1 MARRRQRQRDANV
14 HHYPVLSIHLPN
26 PLSHRVSHAP
36 KKPDLRPFEDRRQF
50 HPLKHQAPP
59 AVKKQRSAR
68 RIVNPYQDHFRFARP
83 RQLPLCERRQRRK
96 EVLFAKRL
104 TGKGSR
110 ARIRRRTEFS
120 NVSCRG

>member
-1 MARRRQRQRDANV
+1 MARRKPRQRDAIV
-14 HHYPVLSIHLPN
+14 HHYPVLPVHLPLLTKIVSQ
-26 PLSHRVSHAP
+26 PL
-36 KKPDLRPFEDRRQF
+36 KKPDLRPFEDRRTF
-50 HPLKHQAPP
+50 NPLKHQSPP

-68 RIVNPYQDHFRFARP
+68 RITNPYLDHYRFERP
-83 RQLPLCERRQRRK
+83 KQLPLCERRQRRK

-110 ARIRRRTEFS
+110 ARFRRRNELS